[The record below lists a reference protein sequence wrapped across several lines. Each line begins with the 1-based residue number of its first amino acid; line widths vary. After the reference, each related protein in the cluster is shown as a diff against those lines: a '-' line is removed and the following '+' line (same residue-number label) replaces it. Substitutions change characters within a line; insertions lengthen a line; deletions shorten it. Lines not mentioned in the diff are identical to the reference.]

1 MTRYEHTQL
10 GYATGGPLLAAAG
23 LALLGGPVGLAK
35 AALAGGLG
43 IGAAL
48 FASLTVRVTDRA
60 LHFYFGPGFWEK
72 RIPLAEIAAA
82 RAVRNSLWHGW
93 GIRLTPHGWLY
104 NVSGLDAVEIEKTD
118 GTTLRIGTDEPE
130 KLAKVLSS
138 VIAN

>member
-1 MTRYEHTQL
+1 MICYEHTQL
-10 GYATGGPLLAAAG
+10 GYATGGPLLAGAG
-23 LALLGGPVGLAK
+23 LALLGPIGWAK
-35 AALAGGLG
+35 ASIAASLG

-72 RIPLAEIAAA
+72 QIPLDEIVAA
-82 RAVRNSLWHGW
+82 RAVRNSSWYGW

-130 KLAKVLSS
+130 KLAEVLASA
-138 VIAN
+138 VVH